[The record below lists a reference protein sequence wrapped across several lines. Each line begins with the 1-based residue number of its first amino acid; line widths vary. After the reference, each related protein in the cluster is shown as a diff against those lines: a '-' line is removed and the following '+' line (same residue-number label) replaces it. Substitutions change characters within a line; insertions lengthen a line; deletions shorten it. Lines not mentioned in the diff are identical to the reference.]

1 MTSPDVVV
9 IGGGIAGL
17 SAATLLAER
26 GARVL
31 VVEARPVLGGRAF
44 SFRDSETGEQVDN
57 GQHAFIGCYRESF
70 AFLRRIGM
78 DRHVRLQPSLDVPY
92 VESDGAHTRLT
103 CPDLPSP
110 YHLLGGLIEWDAL
123 SWGDR
128 LAALRM
134 GPVIRMARKQVDG
147 RTTNLAAS
155 PGETVENWLIRNG
168 QTKRLRDLLWNPL
181 ALAALNQPPE
191 EAGASSFAAVLA
203 RMFGADA
210 RDSALGLSDLPL
222 SDLYVEPS
230 RRFLE
235 ERNSRVVA
243 GSPVTVLVEGDTAV
257 GVSMR
262 GRDTVRAGQVVSTVP
277 WHAFGALFDKVPEC
291 LKDIVSS
298 ASGMASYPIVTV
310 NLWFDGDV
318 LSQPFVGLPGRTF
331 QWVFEKRLLFGTGAS
346 HLSLVSSGAE
356 HTVAR
361 DNESLMAC
369 ALREIREA
377 LPAAA
382 SAALRH
388 SSVIRERRAT
398 FSLAP
403 DQPDRP
409 GAVTPL
415 GAFTLAGDWTDTG
428 LPGTIEGAAAS
439 GHTAARL
446 IG

>member
-44 SFRDSETGEQVDN
+44 STRDPVTGEPVDN

-70 AFLRRIGM
+70 LFLKRIGT
-78 DRHVRLQPSLDVPY
+78 DRRVRLQPSLDVPY
-92 VESDGAHTRLT
+92 VESGGAPTRLT

-128 LAALRM
+128 LAGLRM
-134 GPVIRMARKQVDG
+134 GPVIRTARKQLEG
-147 RTTNLAAS
+147 RTTKLAAS

-191 EAGASSFAAVLA
+191 EAGASSFAPVLA

-210 RDSALGLSDLPL
+210 RDSALGFSDLPL

-230 RRFLE
+230 RRFIEARGGGVL
-235 ERNSRVVA
+235 A
-243 GSPVTVLVEGDTAV
+243 GSPVTVLVEGDTVV
-257 GVSMR
+257 GVSIR
-262 GRDTVRAGQVVSTVP
+262 GGERIRAGHVVSSVP
-277 WHAFGALFDKVPEC
+277 WHALGALFGEIPDC
-291 LKDIVSS
+291 LSDIVSD
-298 ASGMASYPIVTV
+298 ASGLASYPIVTV

-318 LSQPFVGLPGRTF
+318 LPMPFVGLPGRTF
-331 QWVFEKRLLFGTGAS
+331 QWAFDKRRLLGTGAS
-346 HLSLVSSGAE
+346 HLSLVSSGAAD
-356 HTVAR
+356 TVAR
-361 DNESLMAC
+361 DNESLIAL
-369 ALREIREA
+369 ALREVREA
-377 LPAAA
+377 LPASA
-382 SAALRH
+382 SAEIRH
-388 SSVIRERRAT
+388 ASVIRERRAT

-403 DQPDRP
+403 DQPERP